1 MTTKKINMK
10 KSQILLFTA
19 LFFCQAIYSQSPF
32 VKVKDHQ
39 FILNNKPWYYI
50 GTNYWYGGLLAIVKD
65 PVKGK
70 ERLKKELDFL
80 HANGVNNLRVLAG
93 VEGTG
98 NINGV
103 KRVAPSLQTEQG
115 KFNTDLLKGLDY
127 LLVEMG
133 KRNMKAIIFLS
144 NNWEWSGGFL
154 QYLNWNGLLPDSIM
168 RRKLTWDENR
178 DYVKQFYTCDACKE
192 AYRLQ
197 VKLIVN
203 RVNTIT
209 RKPYKADAA
218 IMSWEL
224 ANEPRPMRA
233 DAIPDYTKWID
244 DASTL
249 VKSFDKNH
257 LVTTGA
263 EGDMGAE
270 NLETFEAI
278 HAFKNIDYLTIH
290 IWPKNWGWFSDT
302 AINKS
307 FNSIVTRTTDYI
319 SRHSQVAIRLDKPL
333 VVEEFGLP
341 RDLHSFVNGSGT
353 NLRDNYFR
361 TIFTMVNNSRKTK
374 GVIAGC
380 NFWGFGGNGRAAKNG
395 NYWWSE
401 GDDYLGDPPPE
412 EQGLNSVFDND
423 TTTWKL
429 ITTFTIQF
437 K

>member
-1 MTTKKINMK
+1 M
-10 KSQILLFTA
+10 A
-19 LFFCQAIYSQSPF
+19 
-32 VKVKDHQ
+32 
-39 FILNNKPWYYI
+39 
-50 GTNYWYGGLLAIVKD
+50 
-65 PVKGK
+65 
-70 ERLKKELDFL
+70 
-80 HANGVNNLRVLAG
+80 
-93 VEGTG
+93 
-98 NINGV
+98 
-103 KRVAPSLQTEQG
+103 
-115 KFNTDLLKGLDY
+115 
-127 LLVEMG
+127 
-133 KRNMKAIIFLS
+133 
-144 NNWEWSGGFL
+144 
-154 QYLNWNGLLPDSIM
+154 
-168 RRKLTWDENR
+168 
-178 DYVKQFYTCDACKE
+178 
-192 AYRLQ
+192 
-197 VKLIVN
+197 
-203 RVNTIT
+203 
-209 RKPYKADAA
+209 
-218 IMSWEL
+218 WEL

-233 DAIPDYTKWID
+233 DAISDYTKWID

-249 VKSFDKNH
+249 VKLFDKNH

-263 EGDMGAE
+263 EGDMGTE
-270 NLETFEAI
+270 NIETFEAI

-307 FNSIVTRTTDYI
+307 FTSIVIRTADYI

-353 NLRDNYFR
+353 NLRDNYYR

-423 TTTWKL
+423 TTTWEL
-429 ITTFTIQF
+429 ITTFTKQF